1 MFFLVGLL
9 GMMAV
14 GSIVIAGTADVEEGL
29 EDDGLPPDDI
39 GSADAETSVDSLLP
53 ALQDATDTAPVA
65 EVISWPGPSADPMD
79 IPTGQAGIDARDVS
93 EPLSLFDVMGLSGLF
108 GESQVDTPS
117 VSSEQQAMPGDDALG
132 VGGAG
137 LTEDGT
143 DDADPLTGA
152 DAADLL
158 SGGGGNDL
166 VDGLGGADD
175 LHGGDGADTLRGGEG
190 NDTLYGDGGDDVLRG
205 DGGADVLYGHE
216 GNDSLAGNGGA
227 DVLQG
232 GPGDDVLDGGTG
244 NDALHGREGADLL
257 RGGRGSDTLLGG
269 MGNDVLVGVTR
280 DADGTDL
287 DAGDFLNGGDG
298 ADTII
303 AGSGDLVH
311 CGEGTDTLVVGN
323 WIAGPAAE
331 LVDYDAAEDQLVIV
345 FDDSPGNA
353 EPELEIRLS
362 ADNPAVTEIVLNGH
376 VLTTMPTA
384 DAPTLEGLVLVGESM
399 ADVLIG

>member
-132 VGGAG
+132 AGSAG

-143 DDADPLTGA
+143 DDADTLTGT
-152 DAADLL
+152 
-158 SGGGGNDL
+158 
-166 VDGLGGADD
+166 GA
-175 LHGGDGADTLRGGEG
+175 
-190 NDTLYGDGGDDVLRG
+190 
-205 DGGADVLYGHE
+205 
-216 GNDSLAGNGGA
+216 
-227 DVLQG
+227 
-232 GPGDDVLDGGTG
+232 
-244 NDALHGREGADLL
+244 
-257 RGGRGSDTLLGG
+257 
-269 MGNDVLVGVTR
+269 
-280 DADGTDL
+280 TDL
-287 DAGDFLNGGDG
+287 LNGGG
-298 ADTII
+298 AMTW
-303 AGSGDLVH
+303 S
-311 CGEGTDTLVVGN
+311 TD
-323 WIAGPAAE
+323 WAGPTTCMAATAQIPSE
-331 LVDYDAAEDQLVIV
+331 AGRATTRSTATAVTMFCAVTAVRTFCMATTATTASPETAARMYCR
-345 FDDSPGNA
+345 PGWETTCWMA
-353 EPELEIRLS
+353 AQATTPCTVARVRTSCAADVAPTRCWAVGAMTSLS
-362 ADNPAVTEIVLNGH
+362 ASRATP
-376 VLTTMPTA
+376 M
-384 DAPTLEGLVLVGESM
+384 APTWMQAIS
-399 ADVLIG
+399 